1 MEKTIIYGIQVLIFI
16 ILLWLIIRK
25 WVKSYY
31 DKQQLDDTNIAFGIF
46 LANQILSLGFIM
58 LLGTHEQTF
67 NYLTGL
73 KVFNDDS
80 KDFWLYIGALSLLV
94 MLVYFV
100 SILLAFF
107 FHKTILPSINQV
119 KEDIYSNNWIS
130 MIHFSLVQ
138 LVLSAVLSYFIMNP
152 ILYDLALSFKK
163 YGMNFF

>member
-58 LLGTHEQTF
+58 LLGTHEQSF
-67 NYLTGL
+67 SYLADL
-73 KVFNDDS
+73 KLFDDDS

-94 MLVYFV
+94 LLVYFV
-100 SILLAFF
+100 STLLAFF
-107 FHKTILPSINQV
+107 FHKSILPSINQV
-119 KEDIYSNNWIS
+119 KEDIYSNNWTSI
-130 MIHFSLVQ
+130 MNFCLVQ
-138 LVLSAVLSYFIMNP
+138 LVLSAVLSYFVMNP

-163 YGMNFF
+163 FGTNFF